1 MSAALLL
8 FAVLAVLALGGA
20 FFLLAEGRRT
30 ISLAAGYLGIG
41 LALSGIMLLGGGLFA
56 AIFLFVLSM
65 ATAVVLLFFSVY
77 LQGRGEVEFDPPAP
91 ARLLGKLAGSVA
103 MLGVVVL
110 LAGVLPA
117 AESGAGLRAATSD
130 ISLLGLLLF
139 GQWDPVMWV
148 LGLIFLVAAVGS
160 LALVF
165 GRSAE

>member
-65 ATAVVLLFFSVY
+65 ATAVVLLFFSVCA
-77 LQGRGEVEFDPPAP
+77 LDAFHSQTLFRAFIDE
-91 ARLLGKLAGSVA
+91 KLS
-103 MLGVVVL
+103 
-110 LAGVLPA
+110 
-117 AESGAGLRAATSD
+117 TN
-130 ISLLGLLLF
+130 
-139 GQWDPVMWV
+139 
-148 LGLIFLVAAVGS
+148 
-160 LALVF
+160 
-165 GRSAE
+165 